1 MKTTRE
7 IEMCELRNWLENKEG
22 INEEYNALG
31 KVLEELDNIYYSDN
45 EDDDEIE
52 VNSKELTSRG

>member
-7 IEMCELRNWLENKEG
+7 IEMCELRNWVENKEG